1 MANVSMR
8 DLLKAGAHFGHQT
21 RYWNPKMAPFIFGAR
36 NKIHI
41 IDLELTVPALD
52 RAVSIVRGMSQ
63 NKNKVLFVGTKR
75 AAAKIVKDQAE
86 RSGQPYVNHR
96 WLGGMLTNWKTIRQ
110 SIKRLRELEA
120 KMDDGT
126 LEKISKKEALDL
138 SRQLQ
143 KLERSIGGIKDMG
156 GLPDAIFVVDVNH
169 EKIAIQE
176 ANKLGI
182 PVIGIVDTNSDP
194 DGIDIVI
201 PGNDDA
207 IRAIELYS
215 SIIADA
221 CIEGAA
227 ESLGKSDYVEVS
239 EAADAPDAPVVELTK
254 DGAADR
260 PRLASTEAVLEQEPR
275 VKESLTTE
283 SETKETLPEVEEIK
297 ENAADGQTAGE
308 SSEVDEPENEAVTK
322 KAKVVK
328 KKAAEELDETSVDPV
343 EDLPKKAPAKRKT
356 AAKKATAKVD
366 PAEALSVGNSAEDVP
381 KRKAPAKKKVTPKTA
396 GADLAVDQ
404 VATGEDSIEDV
415 PKKKAPAKKKAS
427 TEKKAPAEKKAP
439 TEKKAPAEKKAA
451 AKKETAEEKPDK
463 ST

>member
-52 RAVSIVRGMSQ
+52 KAVSIVRGMAQ

-75 AAAKIVKDQAE
+75 AAAKIIKEQAE
-86 RSGQPYVNHR
+86 RAGQPFVNHR

-120 KMDDGT
+120 KMGDGT

-138 SRQLQ
+138 SRQLE
-143 KLERSIGGIKDMG
+143 KLDRSIGGIKDMG

-194 DGIDIVI
+194 DGVDIVI

-215 SIIADA
+215 SAIADA

-227 ESLGKSDYVEVS
+227 ESLGKSDYVEVAE
-239 EAADAPDAPVVELTK
+239 EAPAVEV
-254 DGAADR
+254 
-260 PRLASTEAVLEQEPR
+260 TEKKSPA
-275 VKESLTTE
+275 
-283 SETKETLPEVEEIK
+283 
-297 ENAADGQTAGE
+297 
-308 SSEVDEPENEAVTK
+308 K
-322 KAKVVK
+322 KAAP
-328 KKAAEELDETSVDPV
+328 KKAAEEAPV
-343 EDLPKKAPAKRKT
+343 EEAPA
-356 AAKKATAKVD
+356 
-366 PAEALSVGNSAEDVP
+366 AEAAVEE
-381 KRKAPAKKKVTPKTA
+381 APA
-396 GADLAVDQ
+396 
-404 VATGEDSIEDV
+404 
-415 PKKKAPAKKKAS
+415 KKAPAKK
-427 TEKKAPAEKKAP
+427 APA
-439 TEKKAPAEKKAA
+439 KKAA
-451 AKKETAEEKPDK
+451 PKKVAAEEAPAADAAEEDAKDA
-463 ST
+463 